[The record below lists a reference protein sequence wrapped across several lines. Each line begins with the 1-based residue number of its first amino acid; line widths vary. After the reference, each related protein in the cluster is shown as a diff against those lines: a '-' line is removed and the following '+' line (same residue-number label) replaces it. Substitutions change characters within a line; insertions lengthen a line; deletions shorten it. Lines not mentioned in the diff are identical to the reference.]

1 MFDLL
6 IDIENFEK
14 IFIIPILVMREKEIE
29 INENNNYYGFPNLND
44 PDLYS
49 SKESDYIAIFNKLN
63 KSNRK
68 YSLSINYQ
76 DFDIKYFKKLGIRF
90 DMIERL
96 TFFEVNERKNKDIFK
111 NMFLFNPNDLNN
123 LIYLKISLVFS
134 GISKYDDLYMSSSK
148 IKLPQLEILDLGN
161 PKEMQKLK
169 DDEVCKNNS
178 GIFGV
183 KSSFLIEYH
192 KIFDFTSLKNL
203 KILVCGANDFIQLKD
218 TLLEKVII
226 YNSYS
231 STTKLIEKLI
241 SIKTLKEISLV
252 IDEIKENEINKIN
265 DINTSVIDLK
275 LYIYKS
281 CDILSIQNKFP
292 NLQKLSVSNLFIN
305 ICNTGYNI
313 PRFEKKIN
321 ISIEEN
327 SNSKIN
333 KLYLTIGDASFVS
346 LYIPFENLTEI
357 KLHGLINFNDFPIF
371 QKNCNTIFKSLIYF
385 ECKIISDNRFNFL
398 KYSEDFLNI
407 FENINCWQI

>member
-1 MFDLL
+1 
-6 IDIENFEK
+6 
-14 IFIIPILVMREKEIE
+14 
-29 INENNNYYGFPNLND
+29 
-44 PDLYS
+44 
-49 SKESDYIAIFNKLN
+49 
-63 KSNRK
+63 
-68 YSLSINYQ
+68 
-76 DFDIKYFKKLGIRF
+76 
-90 DMIERL
+90 
-96 TFFEVNERKNKDIFK
+96 
-111 NMFLFNPNDLNN
+111 
-123 LIYLKISLVFS
+123 
-134 GISKYDDLYMSSSK
+134 
-148 IKLPQLEILDLGN
+148 
-161 PKEMQKLK
+161 MQKLK

-252 IDEIKENEINKIN
+252 IDEIKENKINKIN

-292 NLQKLSVSNLFIN
+292 NLQKLSVSNLFID
-305 ICNTGYNI
+305 ICNTGYSI

-385 ECKIISDNRFNFL
+385 ECKIISDNRFDFL

-407 FENINCWQI
+407 FENINCMPNLKIFIFKSFISLKHKEDYLKIIKKLLSMNLIKIVLNINYDERDENRVLKDEIFDDEFEFDEKKNEKYSIQELKSIYADIDDKFINEYEIDKFDDKDDAIDE